1 VLDTQHEL
9 DTRQAVEP
17 KTALDGV
24 VEMHGLEGSAR
35 AQLARHCSGYL
46 QQLLGSCVRPRLLAQ
61 RTITSGHDISIHGLA
76 HIERNRRKVRMG
88 QSLPATHLRH

>member
-35 AQLARHCSGYL
+35 AQLARHCSG
-46 QQLLGSCVRPRLLAQ
+46 
-61 RTITSGHDISIHGLA
+61 
-76 HIERNRRKVRMG
+76 
-88 QSLPATHLRH
+88 